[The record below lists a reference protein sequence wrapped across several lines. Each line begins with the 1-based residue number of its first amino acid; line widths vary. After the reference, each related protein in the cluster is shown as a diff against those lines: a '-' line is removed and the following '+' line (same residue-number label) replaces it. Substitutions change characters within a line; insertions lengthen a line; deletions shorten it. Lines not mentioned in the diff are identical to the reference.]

1 MFLSVN
7 VENFKMNYFR
17 YLDLKIDEYV
27 NELSEKAKRLPLLKM
42 VGVMYLIFMTFM
54 LASLVI
60 QW

>member
-1 MFLSVN
+1 
-7 VENFKMNYFR
+7 MNYFR